1 MENQI
6 RKRTQHTQENE
17 QEENKI
23 FFIEFTAY
31 YTDLNL
37 KNR

>member
-1 MENQI
+1 MENYI
-6 RKRTQHTQENE
+6 RICAQHTQENE

-23 FFIEFTAY
+23 LFIEFTAY

-37 KNR
+37 KNL